1 MSVENLLAPD
11 RSPLHKI
18 IYRYDADGKVVK
30 EIYVGTKRE
39 GLLCYVWGY
48 GYDAEGRLST
58 ITTMNGRQDTIGIVT
73 AIYDTDGKVQ
83 KKIFDDRRTSEA
95 CVVELD
101 DTTKLKRES
110 LNYMKSW
117 RKAKRPM
124 QKIVERMNMAIGRK
138 ERVLHWT
145 VILPTSPSAVL
156 FMKEWKAIGR
166 DWRFRIK

>member
-1 MSVENLLAPD
+1 
-11 RSPLHKI
+11 
-18 IYRYDADGKVVK
+18 
-30 EIYVGTKRE
+30 
-39 GLLCYVWGY
+39 
-48 GYDAEGRLST
+48 
-58 ITTMNGRQDTIGIVT
+58 MNGRQDTIGIVT

-124 QKIVERMNMAIGRK
+124 QKIVEKDEYGNWTQRT
-138 ERVLHWT
+138 VLHWT

-156 FMKEWKAIGR
+156 FMKEWKAIGS